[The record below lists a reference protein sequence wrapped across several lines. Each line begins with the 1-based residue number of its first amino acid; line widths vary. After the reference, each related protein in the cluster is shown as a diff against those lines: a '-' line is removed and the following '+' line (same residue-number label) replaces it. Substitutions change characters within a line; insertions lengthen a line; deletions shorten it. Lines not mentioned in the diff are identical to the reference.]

1 MMKFFTGWLLA
12 TGLALATTAAQAQ
25 VPAPYEAGRS
35 PYYSV
40 SDIGDPYYA
49 PRPYAPPPQYPG
61 PRYGQGYGP
70 GYGQGPMLLPPTEV
84 YTVVRESGFSP
95 LGIPQQRGYVYT
107 ISVIDRGG
115 DDGRLIIDARTG
127 RVLRFIPAHRIGER
141 FNDDLTMNYGPPGP
155 LPPTHVRGGPR
166 PPKSIP
172 HVASRTVPVPKPS
185 PLTSPLAAAKPAT
198 VEPAAKPVAA
208 VEPAAAAKPAAAAT
222 EPVVAAKPATAAEP
236 VAATKPAAAAPE
248 PVQQSASVQSKPAE
262 AQTPAAAA
270 VTTGAV
276 QAKPVPPIAPTQD
289 MPKVQ
294 GLE

>member
-1 MMKFFTGWLLA
+1 MMKFFTGWLLV

-35 PYYSV
+35 PYYPV

-49 PRPYAPPPQYPG
+49 PRPYVPPPQYPG

-155 LPPTHVRGGPR
+155 LPPTRVGGGPR
-166 PPKSIP
+166 PPKPVP

-185 PLTSPLAAAKPAT
+185 PLAAAKPPAA
-198 VEPAAKPVAA
+198 EPAAKPVAA
-208 VEPAAAAKPAAAAT
+208 AEPAAAAKPAAAAA
-222 EPVVAAKPATAAEP
+222 EPVVA
-236 VAATKPAAAAPE
+236 VKPAAAAPE
-248 PVQQSASVQSKPAE
+248 PVQQSAAVQPKAAE
-262 AQTPAAAA
+262 AQTPAVT

-276 QAKPVPPIAPTQD
+276 QAKPVSPIAPTQD

>member
-12 TGLALATTAAQAQ
+12 AGLALATTAAQAQ

-40 SDIGDPYYA
+40 SDIGAPYYA
-49 PRPYAPPPQYPG
+49 PPSRYPGYAPPQYPG
-61 PRYGQGYGP
+61 PR
-70 GYGQGPMLLPPTEV
+70 YGQGPMLLPPTEV

-95 LGIPQQRGYVYT
+95 LGIPQQRGLVYT

-185 PLTSPLAAAKPAT
+185 PLTSPLAAAKPAM

-208 VEPAAAAKPAAAAT
+208 VEPAAAAKPVAAAEPAAAA
-222 EPVVAAKPATAAEP
+222 KSATAVEP

-248 PVQQSASVQSKPAE
+248 PVQQSASVQPKAAE
-262 AQTPAAAA
+262 AQTSPAAA
-270 VTTGAV
+270 VITGAV
-276 QAKPVPPIAPTQD
+276 QAKPVSPIAPTQD